1 MRDGALSVQVGCSD
15 MKSCRGRLLG
25 LGPCILDLWTYFQV
39 NSILTCPVC
48 YEALKSKSL
57 KKMRSTHPV
66 LVFHCCCNKVAQT
79 LWLKATRIYY
89 LTFLQC
95 RGLTGLHL
103 TKGKV
108 PAGLV
113 PFRGFRGDLP
123 CFQRPPTFS
132 GWVPAA
138 SSSQQCWSVTAVSSY
153 MSPALE
159 GKHLHRQAQLGL
171 DGAQPDNPG
180 PSISTPKSPDLTTL
194 QCPLCPKC

>member
-1 MRDGALSVQVGCSD
+1 M
-15 MKSCRGRLLG
+15 
-25 LGPCILDLWTYFQV
+25 WTYFQV